1 MTASDAVQPPLWACE
16 YRFLITRVQD
26 NDTTAMLELI
36 EQFQPLLRKY
46 ARLLK
51 AEDAYEILVVDFLEM
66 LHKIN
71 LKDAFMEDAA
81 LLRYF
86 KVSVHHSYIRHSR
99 KSVKISTNEICL
111 SALSEVQLYEI
122 EARSATCD
130 RYDTIGHTR
139 LHDVLSDHE
148 MKILLLTCTQNFPA
162 AEIARQ
168 LGVSRQSVNQTKR
181 RALKKAR
188 QYYEQF
194 CHELATVA
202 PEESAFLP
210 DHAHNGK

>member
-1 MTASDAVQPPLWACE
+1 
-16 YRFLITRVQD
+16 
-26 NDTTAMLELI
+26 MLELI

-71 LKDAFMEDAA
+71 LRENAFLEDAS

-99 KSVKISTNEICL
+99 KSVKISANEICL

-130 RYDTIGHTR
+130 EYDTIGHTR
-139 LHDVLSDHE
+139 LHEVLSDYE

-162 AEIARQ
+162 AEIARR

-188 QYYEQF
+188 QYYERF
-194 CHELATVA
+194 YPELVAAA
-202 PEESAFLP
+202 PEGFALLP
-210 DHAHNGK
+210 DYAHGSK